1 MATVRRFEE
10 LECWKE
16 AREFVKLI
24 YGLTKKDAFRKDF
37 ELVSQLRRSAVSTMA
52 NIAEGFHRNSN
63 RDFMK
68 FLDYSRASIAES
80 ISHCYVAL
88 DQQYIN
94 EEEMALVNEQA
105 NGVWKKVN
113 AFIAYLNQHNKRNQS
128 NRSPQSNQSNQSN
141 RPNQFN
147 QLNQSNKSHQSD
159 R

>member
-1 MATVRRFEE
+1 VATVKRFEE

-16 AREFVKLI
+16 AREFVKLV

-88 DQQYIN
+88 DQQYID

-113 AFIAYLNQHNKRNQS
+113 ALIAYLNKYNKRNQS
-128 NRSPQSNQSNQSN
+128 NQSSQSN
-141 RPNQFN
+141 R
-147 QLNQSNKSHQSD
+147 SHQ
-159 R
+159 

>member
-1 MATVRRFEE
+1 MATVKRFEE

-16 AREFVKLI
+16 AREFVKLV

-88 DQQYIN
+88 DQQYID

-113 AFIAYLNQHNKRNQS
+113 ALIGYLNQYNKRN
-128 NRSPQSNQSNQSN
+128 
-141 RPNQFN
+141 
-147 QLNQSNKSHQSD
+147 KSD
-159 R
+159 

>member
-1 MATVRRFEE
+1 MATVKRFEE

-16 AREFVKLI
+16 AREFVKLV
-24 YGLTKKDAFRKDF
+24 YNLTKKDAFRKDF

-68 FLDYSRASIAES
+68 FLDYSRASMAES

-88 DQQYIN
+88 DQQYID
-94 EEEMALVNEQA
+94 EQEMALVNEQA

-113 AFIAYLNQHNKRNQS
+113 ALIAYLNKYNKRDKS
-128 NRSPQSNQSNQSN
+128 N
-141 RPNQFN
+141 
-147 QLNQSNKSHQSD
+147 
-159 R
+159 

>member
-1 MATVRRFEE
+1 VATVRRFEE

-16 AREFVKLI
+16 AREFVKLV

-52 NIAEGFHRNSN
+52 NIAEGFHRNTN

-88 DQQYIN
+88 DQRYID

-128 NRSPQSNQSNQSN
+128 NRSPQSSQLNQSNWPNQSNQSNQSN
-141 RPNQFN
+141 RSNQ
-147 QLNQSNKSHQSD
+147 
-159 R
+159 

>member
-1 MATVRRFEE
+1 VATVKRFEE

-16 AREFVKLI
+16 ARKFVKLL
-24 YGLTKKDAFRKDF
+24 YGLTRKDTFRKDF

-52 NIAEGFHRNSN
+52 NTAEGFHRNSN
-63 RDFMK
+63 KDFMK

-105 NGVWKKVN
+105 DIVWKKAN
-113 AFIAYLNQHNKRNQS
+113 ALIAYLNQYNKRNKL
-128 NRSPQSNQSNQSN
+128 NRSNQSNQSN
-141 RPNQFN
+141 
-147 QLNQSNKSHQSD
+147 
-159 R
+159 